1 MCFAPFILKVYTFSL
16 LIKKAAFCVSCS
28 LISQQLHWLFLLDN
42 SIQKTTKIADS
53 LAYRTTTQVAAKIY
67 QKAHNFFFSTSIPL
81 TEYFSNTAMYI
92 DVFIIGRQ
100 ESYYFSL
107 VRWNVRIIT
116 RVKDSEFFILF

>member
-1 MCFAPFILKVYTFSL
+1 MCFAAFILKVYTFSL
-16 LIKKAAFCVSCS
+16 LIKIAAFCVSCS
-28 LISQQLHWLFLLDN
+28 LISQQLHWFSPLDN

-53 LAYRTTTQVAAKIY
+53 LAYRTTPHIAAKIY
-67 QKAHNFFFSTSIPL
+67 QKAHNLFFSTSMSL

-92 DVFIIGRQ
+92 DVFIIGGQ